1 MIKKEKLMY
10 TIKTMNQISAS
21 GLQRL
26 GQEYQIDADAKDPD
40 GIIVRS
46 AALHDTVFSS
56 QTKVIARAGAGV
68 NNIPIDRCSEAGI
81 VVFNTPG
88 ANANAVKELVFA
100 GLLLSAR
107 KVYQGIAWS
116 KQDQAGD
123 LDKRVEKEK
132 KRFAGSELMGKSL
145 GVIGLGA
152 IGIQVANL
160 ALKFGMQVYGYDPY
174 ISVDAAWNLSRSVI
188 RANHEDDI
196 YKNCDYITVHV
207 PLNEHTKQMINADSL
222 AKMKDGVHILNF
234 ARGALVN
241 DEALVQAIHDEKV
254 ATYVTDFPNDLLA
267 AEANVITIPH
277 LGASTQEAEENC
289 VIKAVEEMKDFLE
302 NGNIQNS
309 VNLPNVQMERTGKQR
324 IGVIHRN
331 VPNMLAQIAETLA
344 KHHINIA
351 NMINKSK
358 QDYAYTLIDLDETMG
373 EQPLN
378 DLKEI
383 NGVIRV
389 NIYESIL

>member
-1 MIKKEKLMY
+1 MY
-10 TIKTMNQISAS
+10 TIKTMNQISPS
-21 GLQRL
+21 GLKQL
-26 GQEYQIDADAKDPD
+26 GQAYQINADAQDPD

-46 AALHDTVFSS
+46 AALHNEIFSP
-56 QTKVIARAGAGV
+56 QTKAIARAGAGV
-68 NNIPIDRCSEAGI
+68 NNIPVDCCSESGI

-107 KVYQGIAWS
+107 KIYQGIAWA
-116 KQDQAGD
+116 KQDQEGN

-145 GVIGLGA
+145 GIIGLGA

-174 ISVDAAWNLSRSVI
+174 ISIDAAWNLSRSVV
-188 RANHEDDI
+188 RANSEEDI
-196 YKNCDYITVHV
+196 YKNCDYITIHV
-207 PLNEHTKQMINADSL
+207 PLNEHTKKMINADNL
-222 AKMKDGVHILNF
+222 AKMKDGVCLLNF
-234 ARGALVN
+234 ARGALVD
-241 DEALVQAIHDEKV
+241 DEALIEAIRNEKV
-254 ATYVTDFPNDLLA
+254 AAYVTDFPNDLLA
-267 AEANVITIPH
+267 AEPNVITIPH

-289 VIKAVEEMKDFLE
+289 VIKAVEELKDFLE
-302 NGNIQNS
+302 NGNILNS
-309 VNLPNVQMERTGKQR
+309 VNLPNVQMERTGSGR

-331 VPNMLAQIAETLA
+331 IPNMLAQIAEVFA
-344 KHHINIA
+344 KNHINIA

-358 QDYAYTLIDLDETMG
+358 QDYAYTLIDLDEKMD
-373 EQPLN
+373 EQLLN
-378 DLKEI
+378 DLKQI

-389 NIYESIL
+389 NVYESLT